1 MEMKR
6 ASPSGTSTSAPMTT
20 TRRFKVA
27 ALLLGIAVLGITLHS
42 LATPD
47 YQRSHYSPR
56 RVYRLDYYAASWL
69 QRLMHW
75 DMKYPHV
82 IRLYRVEPETLLGE
96 SDVVDLWLNGDI
108 NWWFDPP
115 LNVVRIGRDVV
126 FENIPPECTGC
137 PPLPDSAVM
146 P

>member
-1 MEMKR
+1 MNGKR
-6 ASPSGTSTSAPMTT
+6 LVRWTAVAVSLLIVVGYSAVP
-20 TRRFKVA
+20 RY
-27 ALLLGIAVLGITLHS
+27 
-42 LATPD
+42 D
-47 YQRSHYSPR
+47 RSHYSPR
-56 RVYRLDYYAASWL
+56 HVYRLDYYEASWL

-82 IRLYRVEPETLLGE
+82 IRLYRVQTETLLGE

-115 LNVVRIGRDVV
+115 LNVVRVGQDVV
-126 FENIPPECTGC
+126 FENIPPECVDC
-137 PPLPDSAVM
+137 PRLPDSVLM

>member
-1 MEMKR
+1 MASYIHRKR
-6 ASPSGTSTSAPMTT
+6 LINWV
-20 TRRFKVA
+20 VA
-27 ALLLGIAVLGITLHS
+27 AVLFS
-42 LATPD
+42 LVAGYSATPKYD
-47 YQRSHYSPR
+47 RSHYSPR
-56 RVYRLDYYAASWL
+56 HVYRLDYYEASWL

-115 LNVVRIGRDVV
+115 LNVVRVGRDVV
-126 FENIPPECTGC
+126 FEHIPPECSDC
-137 PPLPDSAVM
+137 PPLPNSVLM

>member
-1 MEMKR
+1 MNGKR
-6 ASPSGTSTSAPMTT
+6 LVRWTAVAVSLLIVVGYSAVP
-20 TRRFKVA
+20 RY
-27 ALLLGIAVLGITLHS
+27 
-42 LATPD
+42 D
-47 YQRSHYSPR
+47 RSHYSPR
-56 RVYRLDYYAASWL
+56 HVYRLDYYEASWL

-82 IRLYRVEPETLLGE
+82 IRLYRTQPETLLGE

-115 LNVVRIGRDVV
+115 LNVVRVGQDVV
-126 FENIPPECTGC
+126 FENIPPECVDC
-137 PPLPDSAVM
+137 PRLPDSVLM